1 MLTGTK
7 LPVQQQGDCKLGETH
22 AEICKVKLF
31 LFSLGCRGGG
41 KSFLRVTAAV
51 GSHWERDRRCISVK
65 LGTGVGNWVVIVGEY
80 LLSKRKT
87 PRRLRALTAVC
98 CFGRACK
105 SLLFFVGVSDA
116 LELLS
121 SSIAGGHTEEIAT
134 GNSEDCVLEVDA
146 GKL

>member
-1 MLTGTK
+1 M
-7 LPVQQQGDCKLGETH
+7 
-22 AEICKVKLF
+22 
-31 LFSLGCRGGG
+31 
-41 KSFLRVTAAV
+41 
-51 GSHWERDRRCISVK
+51 GSRWERDRRCISVK

-80 LLSKRKT
+80 LLSKRK
-87 PRRLRALTAVC
+87 PLRRLRALTAVC

-134 GNSEDCVLEVDA
+134 GNSEDCVLEIDA